1 MTKHLALLRG
11 INVSGHNMIK
21 MEALKSTLE
30 AIGFTNVVTYIQSG
44 NVFVET
50 DEESG
55 FSVGFKIKQ
64 EIYKTFGHEVPVI
77 VIGKQDLDLCLTN
90 NPFLKDKEVD
100 TKKLYVAFLSKE
112 MSSTAINELKI
123 SQFKPDEAVIDGNR
137 IFIKYDIG
145 AGKTR
150 LDQKYIEKKLNV
162 TATMR
167 NWNTVNKLLEM
178 FEWFQTQFFYK
189 YKRHKRCL
197 IHSFLNTK
205 ETTIFFNY
213 TYSIFETEE
222 L

>member
-21 MEALKSTLE
+21 MEALKTALE
-30 AIGFTNVVTYIQSG
+30 SIGFSEVVTYIQSG

-77 VIGKQDLDLCLTN
+77 VIGKQDLELCLRN
-90 NPFLKDKEVD
+90 NPFLKEKEVD

-123 SQFKPDEAVIDGNR
+123 SQIKPDEAVVDGNR
-137 IFIKYDIG
+137 IFIKYDVG

-162 TATMR
+162 TATIR
-167 NWNTVNKLLEM
+167 NWNTVNKLLE
-178 FEWFQTQFFYK
+178 
-189 YKRHKRCL
+189 L
-197 IHSFLNTK
+197 
-205 ETTIFFNY
+205 
-213 TYSIFETEE
+213 FETI
-222 L
+222 